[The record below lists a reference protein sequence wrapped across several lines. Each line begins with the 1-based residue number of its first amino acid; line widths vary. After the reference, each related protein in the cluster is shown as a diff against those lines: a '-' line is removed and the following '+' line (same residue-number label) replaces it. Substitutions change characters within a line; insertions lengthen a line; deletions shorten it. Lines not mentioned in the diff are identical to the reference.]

1 MNFRVRP
8 VTVKHRTETPSFDQS
23 LIPVEI
29 IGEDFLAKIAGVP
42 KTMTVKELCI
52 PFGINHETK
61 NITINGVNVNTKLDA
76 CVGEFIGGCIVPK
89 ITMEIEDI
97 CMCEDEDEDSEE
109 PCVTIDELLEENSI
123 IILENEALKDENA
136 KLREEIERVTRIKD
150 SLFDII
156 VATSNNMATSVTEL
170 LKNEGEM

>member
-8 VTVKHRTETPSFDQS
+8 VTAKHRTETPSFDQS

-52 PFGINHETK
+52 PFGINYETK
-61 NITINGVNVNTKLDA
+61 NITINGANVNTRLDA

-89 ITMEIEDI
+89 ITMEIKDV
-97 CMCEDEDEDSEE
+97 CMREDEDTEE
-109 PCVTIDELLEENSI
+109 SCVTIDELLEENSI

-150 SLFDII
+150 SLLNAI
-156 VATSNNMATSVTEL
+156 VTASNTMAASITEL

>member
-8 VTVKHRTETPSFDQS
+8 VTAKHRVETPSFDQS
-23 LIPVEI
+23 LVPVEI

-52 PFGINHETK
+52 PFGINYETK
-61 NITINGVNVNTKLDA
+61 NITINGVNVNTRLDA
-76 CVGEFIGGCIVPK
+76 CVGEFIGGCIIPK
-89 ITMEIEDI
+89 ITMEIEDV
-97 CMCEDEDEDSEE
+97 CMREDEDSEE
-109 PCVTIDELLEENSI
+109 SCVTVDELLEENSLI
-123 IILENEALKDENA
+123 VLENESLKDENA

-156 VATSNNMATSVTEL
+156 VATSNTMATSVAEL
-170 LKNEGEM
+170 IKNEGEI

>member
-8 VTVKHRTETPSFDQS
+8 VTTKRRTETPSFDQT

-42 KTMTVKELCI
+42 KTITIRELCI

-61 NITINGVNVNTKLDA
+61 NITANGVNVNTKLDA

-89 ITMEIEDI
+89 ITIEIEDI
-97 CMCEDEDEDSEE
+97 CIPEDEDSKET
-109 PCVTIDELLEENSI
+109 CVTIDELLEENSLI
-123 IILENEALKDENA
+123 TLENESLKDENA
-136 KLREEIERVTRIKD
+136 KLREEIEKITRVKD
-150 SLFDII
+150 SLFNII
-156 VATSNNMATSVTEL
+156 VEASNTMAKSVAEL
-170 LKNEGEM
+170 VQNEGEI

>member
-8 VTVKHRTETPSFDQS
+8 VTTKHRTETPSFNQT

-29 IGEDFLAKIAGVP
+29 IEEDFRAKIAGVP
-42 KTMTVKELCI
+42 KTMTIRELCI
-52 PFGINHETK
+52 PFGINYEIK
-61 NITINGVNVNTKLDA
+61 NITVNGVNVNNKLDA
-76 CVGEFIGGCIVPK
+76 CIGEFIAGCIVPK

-97 CMCEDEDEDSEE
+97 CMCEDEDSEE
-109 PCVTIDELLEENSI
+109 SCVTIDELLEENSL
-123 IILENEALKDENA
+123 IILENESLKDENA

-156 VATSNNMATSVTEL
+156 VAASNTMATSVTEL